1 MDDRKRTGLSQEQ
14 KRHPTENWLMRRE
27 PFPDVGSMGFEA
39 GMSCTREQLVVSWE
53 QWVLLAR

>member
-14 KRHPTENWLMRRE
+14 KRHPIENWLMRRE
-27 PFPDVGSMGFEA
+27 LFPDVGSMEFEA
-39 GMSCTREQLVVSWE
+39 GISCTWEQLVVPWE